1 MIRTVLTA
9 SALALA
15 VAGPGAA
22 QGSIPAEFPP
32 ESYSANQYVDSEGC
46 AFIRAG
52 IGGMTNWIPRMNRAR
67 EPLCGF
73 QPSRTAAAPALPVV
87 ADPAPERSAPA
98 PARRSAAA
106 AAPASPQV
114 RAPEPARAAA
124 PAKLTRAAFCAN
136 RSGPQ
141 PGYVSSATGKT
152 IICGEAGPN
161 VTTAAATATPGA
173 PLRGAYSLAAVCADM
188 AATGRRYVLQES
200 GAPVTCG
207 PQRATAPRP
216 GTQLAAMRLPAAPA
230 RPGAAAIPGA
240 PVAAGR
246 GPVAAVSARCEL
258 GSGSG
263 HALIG
268 PGRHARRC
276 GPQAQSPSGL
286 ANAARLAPQAPAG
299 VMAFLDPRAEA
310 LDVAASAVA
319 LPDPAAPPRGYRRA
333 WEDGRLNPN
342 RGVRIVERAG
352 AGQVRAPVTAAPVTV
367 PTALLGRVSTRSAPA
382 AMPQAASAGRFVQ
395 VGSYGVAANAERAAA
410 RLRAMGLQVA
420 RGRSGG
426 LQIVATGPYAAGAP
440 LAQALA
446 RVRAAGYT
454 DAFARK

>member
-87 ADPAPERSAPA
+87 ADPAPERRAEAAPERSAPA
-98 PARRSAAA
+98 PARRTAAA

-141 PGYVSSATGKT
+141 PGYVSSATGET
-152 IICGEAGPN
+152 IICGDAGANAPA
-161 VTTAAATATPGA
+161 TAAAPGA

-207 PQRATAPRP
+207 PQRATAPQP
-216 GTQLAAMRLPAAPA
+216 GTQLAAMR
-230 RPGAAAIPGA
+230 
-240 PVAAGR
+240 
-246 GPVAAVSARCEL
+246 
-258 GSGSG
+258 
-263 HALIG
+263 
-268 PGRHARRC
+268 
-276 GPQAQSPSGL
+276 
-286 ANAARLAPQAPAG
+286 
-299 VMAFLDPRAEA
+299 
-310 LDVAASAVA
+310 
-319 LPDPAAPPRGYRRA
+319 
-333 WEDGRLNPN
+333 
-342 RGVRIVERAG
+342 
-352 AGQVRAPVTAAPVTV
+352 
-367 PTALLGRVSTRSAPA
+367 
-382 AMPQAASAGRFVQ
+382 
-395 VGSYGVAANAERAAA
+395 
-410 RLRAMGLQVA
+410 
-420 RGRSGG
+420 
-426 LQIVATGPYAAGAP
+426 
-440 LAQALA
+440 
-446 RVRAAGYT
+446 
-454 DAFARK
+454 